1 MLIFIAYMQPLDP
14 QLFEPN
20 TDRKA
25 LLLFIQGLFL
35 LVWLIPAAPMC
46 IGGLAL
52 LGMCPISRLLAVF
65 LAISSVVIGLLLT
78 LASGVLAL
86 FSDTQLLHGISLTI
100 AIASSFL
107 IWSGRDGKPNPS
119 RTAKIGISISTLIAL
134 WSLLTI
140 PMLLFQARL
149 IADGSPYC
157 IAEHSENSPIEALHE
172 LRGFSF
178 YTTKTGYK
186 STSEWYFHG
195 LMIVDHPDD
204 QRVYNWSPRHR
215 RFDLVERPDAL
226 IEPVRNV
233 CVAK

>member
-1 MLIFIAYMQPLDP
+1 MQPLDP

-20 TDRKA
+20 TDRNS

-35 LVWLIPAAPMC
+35 LVWFIPATPIC

-52 LGMCPISRLLAVF
+52 LGLCPIPRPLAVF

-86 FSDTQLLHGISLTI
+86 SSDTQLLHGISLTI

-119 RTAKIGISISTLIAL
+119 WIAKIGISISTLIAF

-140 PMLLFQARL
+140 PMLLLQARL
-149 IADGSPYC
+149 ITDGSPYC
-157 IAEHSENSPIEALHE
+157 IAEHSENSPIEALHG

-204 QRVYNWSPRHR
+204 QRVYNWSPRHW
-215 RFDLVERPDAL
+215 RFDLVERPDAP

-233 CVAK
+233 CVPK